1 MRRIR
6 LRLENMQQVKG
17 GDGIAVI
24 LLTDMQRMN
33 AITVVCDEQ
42 MMQQILMR
50 MQNPRICATMLP
62 EALFS
67 LLPSKYEMMVFGL
80 YQGQYQVV
88 LMDEKGES
96 ARLRMSDAVLLMLIS
111 DIPLYIEE
119 KLMQRQCTPYDET
132 APGIAIPINT
142 TSRGCTPACGLV
154 KPSAFQQRHFISR
167 PRPCSL
173 FAAARQSAT
182 RCPSGG
188 GSLRQPCKGSRRYSS

>member
-1 MRRIR
+1 
-6 LRLENMQQVKG
+6 MQQVKG

-142 TSRGCTPACGLV
+142 KDEPRLKMALQHAIDDENYELASQLRDEI
-154 KPSAFQQRHFISR
+154 KRRSQPSTTTTT
-167 PRPCSL
+167 L
-173 FAAARQSAT
+173 
-182 RCPSGG
+182 
-188 GSLRQPCKGSRRYSS
+188 